1 MFRLSALALGFL
13 ATTAFGQ
20 ANPPASP
27 PPASSPAKPKAVAV
41 VNGREIS
48 EAAVER
54 ALKPIAPANRE
65 KARKDVINF
74 LVENALVDHYL
85 ELLKVTV
92 DPKEVD
98 AQLDSFKKDVTD
110 AKQEYAKVLARMG
123 MTVIGVDPADA
134 SLQTAREHADRAG
147 LRIDYRSGAGE
158 QLPLQ
163 DASVDLAVC
172 VDVLEHVEDVAA
184 VLRETAR
191 VLRPAGLY
199 LFDTVNRTPLSRL
212 VMIKIGQEW
221 RHTRWLPPNLH
232 DWDHFVTPDELRL
245 AARSAGLLVQ
255 EIIGVVPTPKPP
267 AMYRLI
273 RQLKKGALTYGEFGS
288 RLEFKLDDDIRMGYI
303 GYATK
308 PAS

>member
-1 MFRLSALALGFL
+1 MPVDNEMYKLAGDLWWDERQPLHFL
-13 ATTAFGQ
+13 RTGM
-20 ANPPASP
+20 NPPRLAYLDQILHRLGLE
-27 PPASSPAKPKAVAV
+27 PAGRIAVDIGCGGGMLA
-41 VNGREIS
+41 E
-48 EAAVER
+48 E
-54 ALKPIAPANRE
+54 
-65 KARKDVINF
+65 
-74 LVENALVDHYL
+74 
-85 ELLKVTV
+85 
-92 DPKEVD
+92 
-98 AQLDSFKKDVTD
+98 
-110 AKQEYAKVLARMG
+110 LARMG

-288 RLEFKLDDDIRMGYI
+288 RLEFKLDDDTRVGYI